1 MSEYEP
7 GGDAEIENDF
17 FLARPI
23 RENLGQV
30 TEWVRQHTEFAPE
43 IVRNIS
49 FEPQSIIE
57 KGVSWV
63 QKHKKAAAAVG
74 GTALGGIGFVAGAV
88 TATHRQV

>member
-1 MSEYEP
+1 MSEHEP
-7 GGDAEIENDF
+7 ASDVELEDDF
-17 FLARPI
+17 FLAGPI
-23 RENLGQV
+23 RENLSQV

-63 QKHKKAAAAVG
+63 RRHKKAAAALG
-74 GTALGGIGFVAGAV
+74 GTALGGLGFAAGA
-88 TATHRQV
+88 ATVIHRHA